1 MKTDKTRDYMAEPAA
16 EHQPRGRRG
25 AAWLNVGISCGLL
38 FLLIIGA
45 ALWWRQRQLAATS
58 AAAIDA
64 LVPPGWTLLESRERL
79 GATFAATAELVEPPP
94 VDSALVARLW
104 GQLCQLDVV
113 VMAGLAR
120 IVERRGGPGNEEAL
134 AEQALSRPLAAGD
147 RLTLVK
153 SPDAVV
159 LYLNAVQLVAAPLR
173 QQEWRRL
180 AWGWA
185 GESAAAAAPQLSFQ
199 RIAPLLF
206 SDNFMHDEGA
216 LGEWKIV
223 HGDWQVHA
231 LQTPVRSANP
241 FSFLGRGERGEAI
254 AGYWFWRNY
263 RFTCS
268 AHPLP
273 GSSFGLGFCRVDERN
288 GYELRWRPDSGTAP
302 AALVLSKVRDGERQP
317 LAEKT
322 MAFAPGFWMELS
334 VSQLN
339 GLLEVHVD
347 GHRVMQVVDD
357 APFLGGGISLLSAG
371 GEGTVFDDVDVRPVD
386 RLDLDC
392 AQWPALVWRQ
402 VPGSGVGDAGLRD
415 VAAGE
420 IGGIELANSS
430 VSCVVNGM
438 DATNAVLE
446 LRSRIS
452 DGCMLLARIGPAA
465 EGATEVGILWR
476 HPGGEERLASMALPA
491 MSGSNELRFSCLGRN
506 AWVVLDGQSICW
518 ARVPPA
524 TAGGCGVSLAVRP
537 GTTAQPKLMRVGVAP
552 ALPLPQVVDR
562 VETFTHEESMR
573 SWNNPVLEWLP
584 SKGGDTTDYWHRSD
598 FWSALAVDMDV
609 TKLRSLAAQPR
620 WGLTMGSEV
629 DDGAAIN
636 TVASLVVDSKDNEL
650 QFRPAPDQE
659 PLVLKMT
666 RMPRSL
672 GLERRD
678 GRLVAYVDGEAAWNA
693 VLPTSLRRLAFAGRI
708 GKGDTRPWAEGVTLR
723 AAGVKT
729 DSFREAPTQW
739 LPVAGTWEV
748 TNRWECDPR
757 WSFFSGTQLDGVA
770 CNWHKI
776 RHGESLTVE
785 YFVGPKMDAARGKKY
800 EYAGDYNFVLAAD
813 GRDISSGYSFMF
825 GGWDDRG
832 SQILRKKK
840 LLLENSSVIV
850 PRSGAIHRR
859 WFSLKVRKDGG
870 RLSFWVDGVQV
881 GTVVDPAPLTGDRLG
896 LWTWHNGMMVA
907 QFRLSSDQDGF
918 ALLPPGTLPEGTPKT
933 PYE

>member
-1 MKTDKTRDYMAEPAA
+1 MAGQAA
-16 EHQPRGRRG
+16 GHQQGARRG
-25 AAWLNVGISCGLL
+25 ASWLNVGIGCGLL
-38 FLLIIGA
+38 FLLAMGGG
-45 ALWWRQRQLAATS
+45 LWWRQRQSLAPS
-58 AAAIDA
+58 ASGGNAA
-64 LVPPGWTLLESRERL
+64 LVPAGWMQLESRERL
-79 GATFAATAELVEPPP
+79 GATFAATAALAGAPGA
-94 VDSALVARLW
+94 DCALVGRLW

-113 VMAGLAR
+113 IMADVVR
-120 IVERRGGPGNEEAL
+120 IVERRGGPGNEQAL
-134 AEQALSRPLAAGD
+134 AEAALSQPLAAGD
-147 RLTLVK
+147 RLTLLK
-153 SPDAVV
+153 SSDAVA
-159 LYLNAVQLVAAPLR
+159 LYRNAVQLVAAPLQ

-185 GESAAAAAPQLSFQ
+185 GESAADAVAPQLSCQ

-216 LGEWKIV
+216 LGEWKV
-223 HGDWQVHA
+223 AHGDWQVHA

-263 RFTCS
+263 RFTCA

-288 GYELRWRPDSGTAP
+288 GYELRWRPDSGRAP
-302 AALVLSKVRDGERQP
+302 AALVLSKVCDGEQQV

-322 MAFAPGFWMELS
+322 MVFAPGFWTELS
-334 VSQLN
+334 ASQLN

-347 GHRVMQVVDD
+347 GHRVMQVVDST
-357 APFLGGGISLLSAG
+357 PFLGGGISLLSDG

-386 RLDLDC
+386 RLDLAD
-392 AQWPALVWRQ
+392 APWPDLVWRQ
-402 VPGSGVGDAGLRD
+402 LPGSGAGDAAWHD
-415 VAAGE
+415 VASGE
-420 IGGIELANSS
+420 IGGIELVNSS
-430 VSCVVNGM
+430 VSCVVSGM
-438 DATNAVLE
+438 DARNAVLE

-452 DGCMLLARIGPAA
+452 DGCALLARVGPGVDGAPAA
-465 EGATEVGILWR
+465 RILWR
-476 HPGGEERLASMALPA
+476 HPGGEEQLASMPLPALPA
-491 MSGSNELRFSCLGRN
+491 SSELRFSCLGRN

-518 ARVPPA
+518 ARVPLA
-524 TAGGCGVSLAVRP
+524 AAGLGGVSLVARP
-537 GTTAQPKLMRVGVAP
+537 GTAPLPALTRVGIAP
-552 ALPLPQVVDR
+552 ALPLPQVADR
-562 VETFTHEESMR
+562 VETFTHEESM
-573 SWNNPVLEWLP
+573 SNWNNPVLEWLP
-584 SKGGDTTDYWHRSD
+584 AQASDDTDYWHRSD

-609 TKLRSLAAQPR
+609 MRLRSLAAQPR
-620 WGLTMGSEV
+620 WGLAMGSEV
-629 DDGAAIN
+629 DNGAAIN
-636 TVASLVVDSKDNEL
+636 TVASLIVDSKSNEL
-650 QFRPAPDQE
+650 QFRPDRGQE

-666 RMPRSL
+666 RPPRSL

-693 VLPTSLRRLAFAGRI
+693 ALPASLRRLAFVGRI

-729 DSFREAPTQW
+729 DSFREAPAQW

-757 WSFFSGTQLDGVA
+757 WSFFSGVQPDGVA
-770 CNWHKI
+770 CNWHKV

-785 YFVGPKMDAARGKKY
+785 YFVGPKMDTSRGKKY
-800 EYAGDYNFVLAAD
+800 EYAGDFNFVLGAD

-840 LLLENSSVIV
+840 VLVENTSVIV
-850 PRSGAIHRR
+850 PRTGAIHRR
-859 WFSLKVRKDGG
+859 WFSLKVRKDGS
-870 RLSFWVDGVQV
+870 RLSFWVDGVRV
-881 GTVVDPAPLTGDRLG
+881 GTVVDPEPLTGDRLG

-907 QFRLSSDQDGF
+907 QFRLSSDQDEF
-918 ALLPPGTLPEGTPKT
+918 ALLPPGTLPEGAPKT